1 VSSAPAG
8 ALIEARRVN
17 PRTHRRVRANFE
29 RDGNDSLRSEFE
41 PAERV
46 NLLDR

>member
-1 VSSAPAG
+1 MG
-8 ALIEARRVN
+8 ALIEARGVQ
-17 PRTHRRVRANFE
+17 PRTHRPVRANFE
-29 RDGNDSLRSEFE
+29 PDDYDSLRSEFE